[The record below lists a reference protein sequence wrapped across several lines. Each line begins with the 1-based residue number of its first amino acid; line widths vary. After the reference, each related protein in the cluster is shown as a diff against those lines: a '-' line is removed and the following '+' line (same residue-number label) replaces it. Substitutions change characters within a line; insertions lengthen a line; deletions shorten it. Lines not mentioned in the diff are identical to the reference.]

1 MNDLLKTY
9 FLVYF
14 LIIFKDFKN
23 DKVIKKFLTFL
34 KTFDDEN
41 NFESAIE
48 TYCDFIST
56 LNEEKCDDFSSYIK
70 KLVYKTKID
79 FTFRERIEKELNIIS
94 KLTSISFENIKN
106 ELNKKFEKYT
116 DLLKDLPEFKNSFYE
131 FKISD
136 FEDIKI
142 QLDELFERN
151 RAFIFDNNLEIR
163 PIEIN
168 ESLSFKNLKGYVE
181 QKKVLYENTKALLE
195 GLKVNNI
202 LLYGDAGC
210 GKSSSVRALLNEFDN
225 LKIVQI
231 FKNNLINLDK
241 LYEKLK
247 NLPYKFIIFADDISF
262 DEADDTFS
270 TMKAVLDGS
279 LIQCPK
285 NAVIYATSNRRH
297 LVKESFKARKGD
309 EIHLNDTINELNSLS
324 ERFGINLLFSKPNN
338 NDYIKIVLD
347 LAKDYNL
354 DIDEKVLIEKA
365 QRMALVK
372 GSTSPRIARQLI
384 DNLIARVEV

>member
-14 LIIFKDFKN
+14 LIIFKNFKN
-23 DKVIKKFLTFL
+23 DSVIKKFLEFL
-34 KTFDDEN
+34 KTFEDEN
-41 NFESAIE
+41 NFEKTIG
-48 TYCDFIST
+48 TYCDFVSS
-56 LNEEKCDDFSSYIK
+56 LNEEKCDNFSSYIK
-70 KLVYKTKID
+70 KIVYNTKID
-79 FTFRERIEKELNIIS
+79 LQFRERIEKELKIIS
-94 KLTSISFENIKN
+94 KLTNISFEIIKD
-106 ELNKKFEKYT
+106 ELNKKFDKYL
-116 DLLKDLPEFKNSFYE
+116 DLLNNLPEFKNTFHE

-136 FEDIKI
+136 FEDIKMRC
-142 QLDELFERN
+142 DEIYQKN
-151 RAFIFDNNLEIR
+151 RAFIFDNNLDIR
-163 PIEIN
+163 PIDIN
-168 ESLSFKNLKGYVE
+168 ENLSFKNLKGYTE
-181 QKKVLYENTKALLE
+181 QKKVLFENTKALLD

-210 GKSSSVRALLNEFDN
+210 GKSSSVRALLNEFGD

-365 QRMALVK
+365 QRIALIK

-384 DNLIARVEV
+384 DNLVAKVEV

>member
-1 MNDLLKTY
+1 MNELLKTY
-9 FLVYF
+9 FSVYF
-14 LIIFKDFKN
+14 LIIFKNLKN
-23 DKVIKKFLTFL
+23 DLLIKKFLAFL
-34 KTFDDEN
+34 KTFEDEN
-41 NFESAIE
+41 NFEKTIE
-48 TYCDFIST
+48 TYCDFVSI
-56 LNEEKCDDFSSYIK
+56 LEEEKCDDFSLYIK
-70 KLVYKTKID
+70 KLVYKTKVDMFFEKGIQ
-79 FTFRERIEKELNIIS
+79 KELNIIT
-94 KLTSISFENIKN
+94 KITEISFEVIKE
-106 ELNKKFEKYT
+106 ELNKKFEKYI
-116 DLLKDLPEFKNSFYE
+116 DLLNDLPEFKNTFYE

-136 FEDIKI
+136 FSEIKI
-142 QLDELFERN
+142 QFDELFEKN
-151 RAFIFDNNLEIR
+151 RAFIFDNSLEIK
-163 PIEIN
+163 PIEVSEN
-168 ESLSFKNLKGYVE
+168 LSFKNLKGYVE

-210 GKSSSVRALLNEFDN
+210 GKSSSVRALLNEFSG

-297 LVKESFKARKGD
+297 LVKESFQARKGD

-338 NDYIKIVLD
+338 NDYIQIVLD
-347 LAKDYNL
+347 LAKDYNI
-354 DIDEKVLIEKA
+354 DIDKKVLVEKA
-365 QRMALVK
+365 QRIALIK

-384 DNLIARVEV
+384 DNLIAHVEI

>member
-1 MNDLLKTY
+1 MNELLKTY
-9 FLVYF
+9 FSVYF
-14 LIIFKDFKN
+14 LIIFKNLKN
-23 DKVIKKFLTFL
+23 DLLIKKFLAFL
-34 KTFDDEN
+34 KTFEDEN
-41 NFESAIE
+41 NFEKTIE
-48 TYCDFIST
+48 TYCDFVLI
-56 LNEEKCDDFSSYIK
+56 LEEEKCDDFSLYIK
-70 KLVYKTKID
+70 KLVYKTKVD
-79 FTFRERIEKELNIIS
+79 MFFEKRIQKELNIIT
-94 KLTSISFENIKN
+94 KITEISFEVIKE
-106 ELNKKFEKYT
+106 ELNKKFEKYI
-116 DLLKDLPEFKNSFYE
+116 DLLNDLPEFKNTFYE

-136 FEDIKI
+136 FSEIKI
-142 QLDELFERN
+142 QFDELFEKN
-151 RAFIFDNNLEIR
+151 RAFIFDNSLEIK
-163 PIEIN
+163 PIEVSEN
-168 ESLSFKNLKGYVE
+168 LSFKNLKGYAE

-210 GKSSSVRALLNEFDN
+210 GKSSSVRALLNEFSD

-297 LVKESFKARKGD
+297 LVKESFQARKGD

-338 NDYIKIVLD
+338 NDYIQIVLD
-347 LAKDYNL
+347 LAKDYNI
-354 DIDEKVLIEKA
+354 DIDKKVLVEKA
-365 QRMALVK
+365 QRIALIK

-384 DNLIARVEV
+384 DNLIAHVEI

>member
-1 MNDLLKTY
+1 MNELLKTY
-9 FLVYF
+9 FSVYF
-14 LIIFKDFKN
+14 LIIFKNLKN
-23 DKVIKKFLTFL
+23 DLLIKKFLAFL
-34 KTFDDEN
+34 KTFEDEN
-41 NFESAIE
+41 NFEKTIE
-48 TYCDFIST
+48 TYCDFVSI
-56 LNEEKCDDFSSYIK
+56 LEEEKCDDFSLYIK
-70 KLVYKTKID
+70 KLVYKTKVD
-79 FTFRERIEKELNIIS
+79 MSFEKRIQKELNIIT
-94 KLTSISFENIKN
+94 KITEISFGVIKE
-106 ELNKKFEKYT
+106 ELNKKFEKYI
-116 DLLKDLPEFKNSFYE
+116 DLLNDLPEFKNTFYE

-136 FEDIKI
+136 FSEIKI
-142 QLDELFERN
+142 QFDELFEKN
-151 RAFIFDNNLEIR
+151 RAFIFDNSLEIK
-163 PIEIN
+163 PIEVSEN
-168 ESLSFKNLKGYVE
+168 LSFKNLKGYAE

-210 GKSSSVRALLNEFDN
+210 GKSSSVRALLNEFSD

-297 LVKESFKARKGD
+297 LVKESFQARKGD

-338 NDYIKIVLD
+338 NDYIQIVLD
-347 LAKDYNL
+347 LAKDYNI
-354 DIDEKVLIEKA
+354 DIDKKVLVEKA
-365 QRMALVK
+365 QRIALIK

-384 DNLIARVEV
+384 DNLIAHVEI

>member
-142 QLDELFERN
+142 QFDELFERN

>member
-1 MNDLLKTY
+1 MNELLKTY
-9 FLVYF
+9 YSVYF
-14 LIIFKDFKN
+14 LIIFKNLKN
-23 DKVIKKFLTFL
+23 DLLIKKFLAFL
-34 KTFDDEN
+34 KTFEDEN
-41 NFESAIE
+41 NFEKTIE
-48 TYCDFIST
+48 TYCDFVSI
-56 LNEEKCDDFSSYIK
+56 LEEEKCDDFSLYIK
-70 KLVYKTKID
+70 KLVYKTKVD
-79 FTFRERIEKELNIIS
+79 MFFEKRIQKELNIIT
-94 KLTSISFENIKN
+94 KITEISFEVIKE
-106 ELNKKFEKYT
+106 ELNKKFEKYI
-116 DLLKDLPEFKNSFYE
+116 DLLNDLPEFKNTFYE

-136 FEDIKI
+136 FSEIKI
-142 QLDELFERN
+142 QFDELFEKN
-151 RAFIFDNNLEIR
+151 RAFIFDNSLEIK
-163 PIEIN
+163 PIEVSEN
-168 ESLSFKNLKGYVE
+168 LSFKNLKGYAE

-210 GKSSSVRALLNEFDN
+210 GKSSSVRALLNEFSD

-297 LVKESFKARKGD
+297 LVKESFQARKGD

-338 NDYIKIVLD
+338 NDYIQIVLD
-347 LAKDYNL
+347 LAKDYNI
-354 DIDEKVLIEKA
+354 DIDKKVLVEKA
-365 QRMALVK
+365 QRIALIK

-384 DNLIARVEV
+384 DNLIAHVEI

>member
-14 LIIFKDFKN
+14 LIIFKNFKN
-23 DKVIKKFLTFL
+23 DSVIKKFLEFL
-34 KTFDDEN
+34 KTFEDEN
-41 NFESAIE
+41 NFEKTIG
-48 TYCDFIST
+48 TYCDFVSS
-56 LNEEKCDDFSSYIK
+56 LNEEKCDNFSSYIK
-70 KLVYKTKID
+70 KIVYNTKID
-79 FTFRERIEKELNIIS
+79 LQFRERIEKELKIIS
-94 KLTSISFENIKN
+94 KLTNISFEIIKD
-106 ELNKKFEKYT
+106 ELNKKFDKYL
-116 DLLKDLPEFKNSFYE
+116 DLLNNLPEFKNTFHE

-136 FEDIKI
+136 FEDIKM
-142 QLDELFERN
+142 QCDEIYQKN

-163 PIEIN
+163 PIDIN
-168 ESLSFKNLKGYVE
+168 ENLSFKNLKGYTE
-181 QKKVLYENTKALLE
+181 QKKVLFENTKALLD

-210 GKSSSVRALLNEFDN
+210 GKSSSVRALLNEFSD

-365 QRMALVK
+365 QRIALIK

-384 DNLIARVEV
+384 DNLVAKVEV

>member
-1 MNDLLKTY
+1 MNELLKTY
-9 FLVYF
+9 FSVYF
-14 LIIFKDFKN
+14 LIIFKNLKN
-23 DKVIKKFLTFL
+23 DLLIKKFLAFL
-34 KTFDDEN
+34 KTFEDEN
-41 NFESAIE
+41 NFEKTIE
-48 TYCDFIST
+48 TYCDFVSI
-56 LNEEKCDDFSSYIK
+56 LEEEKCDDFSLYIK
-70 KLVYKTKID
+70 KLVYKTKVD
-79 FTFRERIEKELNIIS
+79 MSFEKRIQKELNIIT
-94 KLTSISFENIKN
+94 KITEISFEVIKE
-106 ELNKKFEKYT
+106 ELNKKFEKYI
-116 DLLKDLPEFKNSFYE
+116 DLLNDLPEFKNTFYE

-136 FEDIKI
+136 FSEIKI
-142 QLDELFERN
+142 QFDELFEKN
-151 RAFIFDNNLEIR
+151 RAFIFDNSLEIK
-163 PIEIN
+163 PIEVSEN
-168 ESLSFKNLKGYVE
+168 LSFKNLKGYAE

-210 GKSSSVRALLNEFDN
+210 GKSSSVRALLNEFSD

-297 LVKESFKARKGD
+297 LVKESFQARKGD

-338 NDYIKIVLD
+338 NDYIQIVLD
-347 LAKDYNL
+347 LAKDYNI
-354 DIDEKVLIEKA
+354 DIDKKVLVEKA
-365 QRMALVK
+365 QRIALIK

-384 DNLIARVEV
+384 DNLIAHVEI

>member
-1 MNDLLKTY
+1 MNELLKTY
-9 FLVYF
+9 FSVYF
-14 LIIFKDFKN
+14 LIIFKNLKN
-23 DKVIKKFLTFL
+23 DFLIKKFLAFL
-34 KTFDDEN
+34 KTFEDEN
-41 NFESAIE
+41 NFEKTIE
-48 TYCDFIST
+48 TYCDFVSI
-56 LNEEKCDDFSSYIK
+56 LEEEKCDDFSLYIK
-70 KLVYKTKID
+70 KLVYKTKVD
-79 FTFRERIEKELNIIS
+79 MFFEKRIQKELNIIT
-94 KLTSISFENIKN
+94 KITEISFEVIKE
-106 ELNKKFEKYT
+106 ELNKKFEKYI
-116 DLLKDLPEFKNSFYE
+116 DLLNDLPEFKNTFYE

-136 FEDIKI
+136 FSEIKI
-142 QLDELFERN
+142 QFDELFEKN
-151 RAFIFDNNLEIR
+151 RAFIFDNSLEIK
-163 PIEIN
+163 PIEVSEN
-168 ESLSFKNLKGYVE
+168 LSFKNLKGYAE

-210 GKSSSVRALLNEFDN
+210 GKSSSVRALLNEFSG

-297 LVKESFKARKGD
+297 LVKESFQARKGD

-338 NDYIKIVLD
+338 NDYIQIVLD
-347 LAKDYNL
+347 LAKDYNI
-354 DIDEKVLIEKA
+354 DIDKKVLVEKA
-365 QRMALVK
+365 QRIALIK

-384 DNLIARVEV
+384 DNLIAHVEI

>member
-1 MNDLLKTY
+1 MNELLKTY
-9 FLVYF
+9 FSVYF
-14 LIIFKDFKN
+14 LIIFKNLKN
-23 DKVIKKFLTFL
+23 DLLIKKFLAFL
-34 KTFDDEN
+34 KTFEDEN
-41 NFESAIE
+41 NFEKTIE
-48 TYCDFIST
+48 TYCDFVLI
-56 LNEEKCDDFSSYIK
+56 LEEEKCDDFSLYIK
-70 KLVYKTKID
+70 KLVHKTKVD
-79 FTFRERIEKELNIIS
+79 MSFEKRIQKELNIIT
-94 KLTSISFENIKN
+94 KITEISFEVIKE
-106 ELNKKFEKYT
+106 ELNKKFEKYI
-116 DLLKDLPEFKNSFYE
+116 DLLNDLPEFKNTFYE

-136 FEDIKI
+136 FKEIKI
-142 QLDELFERN
+142 QFDELFEKN
-151 RAFIFDNNLEIR
+151 RAFIFDNSLEIK
-163 PIEIN
+163 PIEVSEN
-168 ESLSFKNLKGYVE
+168 LSFKNLKGYAE

-210 GKSSSVRALLNEFDN
+210 GKSSSVRALLNEFSD

-297 LVKESFKARKGD
+297 LVKESFQARKGD

-338 NDYIKIVLD
+338 NDYIQIVLD
-347 LAKDYNL
+347 LAKDYNI
-354 DIDEKVLIEKA
+354 DIDKKVLVEKA
-365 QRMALVK
+365 QRIALIK

-384 DNLIARVEV
+384 DNLIAHVEI